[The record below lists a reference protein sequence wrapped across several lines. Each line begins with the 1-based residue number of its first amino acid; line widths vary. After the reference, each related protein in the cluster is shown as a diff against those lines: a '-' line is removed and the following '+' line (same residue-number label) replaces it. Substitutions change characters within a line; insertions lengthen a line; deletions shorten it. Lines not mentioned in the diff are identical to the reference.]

1 MKTKS
6 LATWPAA
13 TLPESSIAIYNPGK
27 SQKRSS
33 GVVKLMPP
41 VTPPDEKMVRDLNAL
56 ASTPPF
62 CTFKK
67 ARRHDML

>member
-1 MKTKS
+1 MKKKS
-6 LATWPAA
+6 LATWPAL
-13 TLPESSIAIYNPGK
+13 LPESSIAIYNPGK

-33 GVVKLMPP
+33 AMVKLMQSTP
-41 VTPPDEKMVRDLNAL
+41 PPDEKTIRDLNKL

-62 CTFKK
+62 CTFRK